1 MERNIFRV
9 SSYSEIGESHIAWGK
24 GCEDTVVTGQNPKTG
39 VTAIV
44 VSDGAGSCQ
53 YAKEGSTITAETAL
67 EILLGRF
74 DKLYAMHEQDVAELL
89 LGNICAL
96 LEAQAITRNCN
107 IGELS
112 ATLVCAA
119 MAPDG
124 RFLFFHVG
132 DGIIAACDENGI
144 CRVVSQYYHE
154 IARNFTTFVTIP
166 GTPYNLGRGKGGV
179 ASFLLTSDGSEYL
192 MTFDDGWLTSQADLL
207 LQMSVF
213 FTPERMENEM
223 QQLTAYYKSMGMY
236 DDASYAMLADR
247 RLAAGVFSGM
257 DKDLRRMIFYL
268 PEHMPKRV
276 QQQYHDCFAALAAH
290 PEGVRESQMT
300 RILRTHTNRNTF
312 RKLTGP
318 LTAEAIGF
326 ENGTYYF

>member
-1 MERNIFRV
+1 METSIFRT
-9 SSYSEIGESHIAWGK
+9 SSYSEIGASHISWGK
-24 GCEDTVVTGQNPKTG
+24 DCEDTVLTGQNPKTG
-39 VTAIV
+39 VTAAV

-53 YAKEGSTITAETAL
+53 YAKEGSAITAETAL
-67 EILLGRF
+67 ELLLDRF
-74 DKLYAMHEQDVAELL
+74 DVLYALKDTEVAELL

-96 LEAQAITRNCN
+96 LEAQAITLNCHV
-107 IGELS
+107 GELS

-124 RFLFFHVG
+124 RFLYFHVG
-132 DGIIAACDENGI
+132 DGIIAACDQNGI

-166 GTPYNLGRGKGGV
+166 GTPYHIGRGKGGV
-179 ASFLLTSDGSEYL
+179 AAFLLTSDGSEYL

-213 FTPERMENEM
+213 FTKERMESEM
-223 QQLTAYYKSMGMY
+223 KQLTAYYKDLGMY

-247 RLAAGVFSGM
+247 RLAPGVFAGM
-257 DKDLRRMIFYL
+257 DHDLRRMIFYL
-268 PEHMPKRV
+268 PERMPKRV
-276 QQQYHDCFAALAAH
+276 HQQYHDCFAALAAH
-290 PEGVRESQMT
+290 PEGISESKMT
-300 RILRTHTNRNTF
+300 RILHTHNKRNTF
-312 RKLTGP
+312 RKLSGP

-326 ENGTYYF
+326 ANGRYYF